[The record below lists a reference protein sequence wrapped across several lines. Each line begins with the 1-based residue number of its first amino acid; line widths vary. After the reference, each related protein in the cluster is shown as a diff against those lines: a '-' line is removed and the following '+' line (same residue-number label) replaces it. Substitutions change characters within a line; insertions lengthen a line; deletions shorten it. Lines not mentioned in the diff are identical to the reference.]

1 MSHDTPNTMNATSTM
16 KATSTTS
23 TTSRAEDASAR
34 PVMAPAVDI
43 YENEREYLVLA
54 DLPGVP
60 HDGVQIRFENGE
72 LSLYASRE
80 DGPGKDGETIGSE
93 IVAADYRRLFR
104 IPETVDSEKIDAKL
118 VQGVL
123 HLVLPKASRA
133 RTRQI
138 SVKSH

>member
-1 MSHDTPNTMNATSTM
+1 MSLSMSNDKPTANTTPSTAENAST
-16 KATSTTS
+16 
-23 TTSRAEDASAR
+23 R
-34 PVMAPAVDI
+34 PVLAPAVDI

-72 LSLYASRE
+72 LSLFARRE
-80 DGPGKDGETIGSE
+80 DAEAKDAETIGSE
-93 IVAADYRRLFR
+93 LVTADYRRLFR
-104 IPETVDSEKIDAKL
+104 IPEIVDSEKIDAKL

-123 HLVLPKASRA
+123 HLVLPKASKA
-133 RTRQI
+133 RPRQI

>member
-1 MSHDTPNTMNATSTM
+1 MSQDNTIRTNTPSTAENT
-16 KATSTTS
+16 TT
-23 TTSRAEDASAR
+23 R
-34 PVMAPAVDI
+34 PVVAPTVDI

-72 LSLYASRE
+72 LSLDAKRQE
-80 DGPGKDGETIGSE
+80 DKYSDYLGTE

-118 VQGVL
+118 INGVL
-123 HLVLPKASRA
+123 HLVLPKASKA
-133 RTRQI
+133 RPRQI
-138 SVKSH
+138 SVKSN